1 MEREKL
7 LIFDTSLRDGEQAPG
22 CSMNTEEKLLLAR
35 QLQRLGVDVIEA
47 GFPAASPRGAEAVWL
62 VASEVEGP
70 IIAAFARCT
79 ETDIKVAWEALNPSP
94 RLRIHTCLSTSDI
107 HLTFDLKIRRNEALR
122 KATNMVAYAG
132 SLCADV
138 EFSPQDATRSDP
150 GYLCDVLQAVLEA
163 GATTLNICDTVGYT
177 TPAEYA
183 ELIRV
188 IRRRLDGAEHVTVSV
203 HCHND
208 LGLAVANSL
217 AGVEAGARQ
226 VECTVNGI
234 GERAGN
240 ASLEEIGMVLHVRRD
255 RYSVE
260 AGICH
265 EEIYSTSRLLSKIL
279 GFEPQPNMAIV
290 GRNAFAHEAGMHQH
304 GVLSNPL
311 CYEIMKPKTVGVR
324 PNRIVL
330 GKHSG
335 RHALAHK
342 FKEWGTCFPVT
353 RLTKSIRNLS
363 SSPTPRS
370 TYTNRIHCRFSSH
383 GALRYQLPEDPPHR
397 AMEPHLKDRLSSSLQ
412 LSAAHGSVTLAGC

>member
-1 MEREKL
+1 MERKQV

-22 CSMNTEEKLLLAR
+22 CSMNIEEKLLFAR
-35 QLQRLGVDVIEA
+35 KLRCLGVDIIEA
-47 GFPAASPRGAEAVWL
+47 GFPVASPGDAEAVRA

-79 ETDIKVAWEALNPSP
+79 EKDIKVAWETLSSSP
-94 RLRIHTCLSTSDI
+94 RPRIHTCLSTSDI
-107 HLTFDLKIRRNEALR
+107 HLSFDLKLRREEALR
-122 KATNMVAYAG
+122 KAADMVAYAR

-150 GYLCDVLQAVLEA
+150 SYLCDVLQAVVEA

-183 ELIRV
+183 RLMRTIRQ
-188 IRRRLDGAEHVTVSV
+188 RLRNAEHVTLSV

-226 VECTVNGI
+226 IECTVNGI

-240 ASLEEIGMVLHVRRD
+240 ASLEEITMVLHVRRD
-255 RYSVE
+255 QYPVE
-260 AGICH
+260 TAIRH
-265 EEIYSTSRLLSKIL
+265 QEIFSTSRLLSKIL
-279 GFEPQPNMAIV
+279 GFDPQPNKAIV

-304 GVLSNPL
+304 GVLNNPL
-311 CYEIMKPKTVGVR
+311 CYEIMTPETVGVA

-335 RHALAHK
+335 RAALAYVFKEMGHKLAAGEIDAIYHK
-342 FKEWGTCFPVT
+342 FL
-353 RLTKSIRNLS
+353 RLADTKKHIYEEDLLSILLTERTPTTGHRYPGLGAECSIRPDKTS
-363 SSPTPRS
+363 CFGGT
-370 TYTNRIHCRFSSH
+370 
-383 GALRYQLPEDPPHR
+383 
-397 AMEPHLKDRLSSSLQ
+397 
-412 LSAAHGSVTLAGC
+412 

>member
-1 MEREKL
+1 MEREKV

-22 CSMNTEEKLLLAR
+22 CSMNMEEKLWLAR
-35 QLQRLGVDVIEA
+35 QLQRLRVDIIEA
-47 GFPAASPRGAEAVWL
+47 GFPVASPGDAEAVRL

-79 ETDIKVAWEALNPSP
+79 EKDIRAAWEALSGSP
-94 RLRIHTCLSTSDI
+94 RPRIHTCLSTSDI
-107 HLTFDLKIRRNEALR
+107 HLDFDLKIRRDEALR
-122 KATNMVAYAG
+122 KAANMVAYAR

-150 GYLCDVLQAVLEA
+150 NYLCDVLQAVVEA

-183 ELIRV
+183 QLIHIVRQ
-188 IRRRLDGAEHVTVSV
+188 RLRDAKHVTISV

-217 AGVEAGARQ
+217 AGIEAGARQ
-226 VECTVNGI
+226 VECTINGI

-240 ASLEEIGMVLHVRRD
+240 ASLEEIAMVLYVRRD

-260 AGICH
+260 TGIH
-265 EEIYSTSRLLSKIL
+265 HGEIYSTSQLLAKIL
-279 GFEPQPNMAIV
+279 GFEPQPNKAIV

-304 GVLSNPL
+304 GVLNNPR
-311 CYEIMKPKTVGVR
+311 CYGIMTPETVGV
-324 PNRIVL
+324 PPDRIVL

-335 RHALAHK
+335 RAALAHK
-342 FKEWGTCFPVT
+342 FREMGYALSADEINRVYQAFV
-353 RLTKSIRNLS
+353 RLADGKKHIN
-363 SSPTPRS
+363 
-370 TYTNRIHCRFSSH
+370 
-383 GALRYQLPEDPPHR
+383 YQD
-397 AMEPHLKDRLSSSLQ
+397 LQ
-412 LSAAHGSVTLAGC
+412 LLLSEERAEISTS

>member
-1 MEREKL
+1 MEREKV

-22 CSMNTEEKLLLAR
+22 CSMKVEEKLLLAR
-35 QLQRLGVDVIEA
+35 KLQRLGVDIIEA
-47 GFPAASPRGAEAVWL
+47 GFPVASPGDAEAVRL
-62 VASEVEGP
+62 VASEIEGP
-70 IIAAFARCT
+70 IIAGFARCT
-79 ETDIKVAWEALNPSP
+79 EKDIKVAWEALSRSP
-94 RLRIHTCLSTSDI
+94 RPRIHTCLSTSDI
-107 HLTFDLKIRRNEALR
+107 HLTFDLKISRDEALR
-122 KATNMVAYAG
+122 KAANMVAYAR

-150 GYLCDVLQAVLEA
+150 SYLCDVLQAVVEA

-177 TPAEYA
+177 TPGEYA

-188 IRRRLDGAEHVTVSV
+188 IRQCLKGAEHVTLSV

-226 VECTVNGI
+226 IECTVNGI

-240 ASLEEIGMVLHVRRD
+240 ASLEEIAMVLHVRRD

-260 AGICH
+260 TGIRH
-265 EEIYSTSRLLSKIL
+265 EEIYSTSQLLAKIL
-279 GFEPQPNMAIV
+279 GFEPQPNKAIV

-311 CYEIMKPKTVGVR
+311 CYEIMTPETVGV
-324 PNRIVL
+324 PPDHIVL

-342 FKEWGTCFPVT
+342 LKEMGHELSVDELNRVYHEFVRLADSKKHVYDQDLLSILFAERAEIPV
-353 RLTKSIRNLS
+353 
-363 SSPTPRS
+363 P
-370 TYTNRIHCRFSSH
+370 
-383 GALRYQLPEDPPHR
+383 
-397 AMEPHLKDRLSSSLQ
+397 
-412 LSAAHGSVTLAGC
+412 